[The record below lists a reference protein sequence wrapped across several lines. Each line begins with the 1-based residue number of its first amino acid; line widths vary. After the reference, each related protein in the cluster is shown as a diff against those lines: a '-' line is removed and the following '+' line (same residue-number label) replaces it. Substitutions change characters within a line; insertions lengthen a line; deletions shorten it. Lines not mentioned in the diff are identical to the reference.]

1 VPAIAQT
8 EFVVAYTTICLEERE
23 DRTMKDD
30 NRWLLL
36 TLILSASALQSSCGY
51 VAAGAA
57 GAAIQHEVSEREDE
71 EEEQAE
77 NQ

>member
-1 VPAIAQT
+1 MN
-8 EFVVAYTTICLEERE
+8 ES
-23 DRTMKDD
+23 

-36 TLILSASALQSSCGY
+36 TLVLTASVLQSSCGY
-51 VAAGAA
+51 LAAGAA

-77 NQ
+77 DQ

>member
-1 VPAIAQT
+1 
-8 EFVVAYTTICLEERE
+8 
-23 DRTMKDD
+23 MKDSTG
-30 NRWLLL
+30 WLLL

-57 GAAIQHEVSEREDE
+57 GAAIQHEISDRDDE
-71 EEEQAE
+71 EEEEERAE

>member
-1 VPAIAQT
+1 
-8 EFVVAYTTICLEERE
+8 
-23 DRTMKDD
+23 MKD
-30 NRWLLL
+30 NTKWLLL
-36 TLILSASALQSSCGY
+36 TLIVSASALQASCGY

-71 EEEQAE
+71 EEQAE

>member
-1 VPAIAQT
+1 
-8 EFVVAYTTICLEERE
+8 
-23 DRTMKDD
+23 MKD
-30 NRWLLL
+30 NTKWLLL
-36 TLILSASALQSSCGY
+36 ALMLSASALQASCGY

-71 EEEQAE
+71 EEAREA